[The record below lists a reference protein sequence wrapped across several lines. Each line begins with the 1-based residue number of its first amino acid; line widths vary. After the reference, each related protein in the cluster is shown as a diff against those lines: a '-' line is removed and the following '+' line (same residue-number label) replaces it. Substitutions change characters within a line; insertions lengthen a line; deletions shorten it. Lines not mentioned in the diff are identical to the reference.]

1 MNKKIYPLALFL
13 IFLIATLSGCGSNN
27 LEVKDAW
34 ARPGNNGAM
43 SAVYFSV
50 VNSSDQDDVLLSA
63 DSDVAEHVELHM
75 SMMSDEGTMSM
86 QPQENVPIPNG
97 SEVAFEPGGLHVML
111 INLESDLRPGD
122 GFSLS
127 LNFQQAGTVEIE
139 VPVREP

>member
-1 MNKKIYPLALFL
+1 
-13 IFLIATLSGCGSNN
+13 
-27 LEVKDAW
+27 
-34 ARPGNNGAM
+34 
-43 SAVYFSV
+43 
-50 VNSSDQDDVLLSA
+50 
-63 DSDVAEHVELHM
+63 
-75 SMMSDEGTMSM
+75 MSDEGTMSM